1 MKRKVRLLIK
11 ISFNTTAI
19 EMAKVSR
26 APSPGNPYAF
36 LFRNQRAGVVQT
48 KYLALRC
55 VLFYLFLS
63 NEPIVLLPKE
73 NIGITVCSPLNLSSR
88 WRSWLFASLQD
99 DTPKHK
105 QHSYFNHGKFYHWMN
120 AYENVIENN
129 HFRMFVSGK
138 YTTFGCYTGTRPII
152 KTSHHL
158 LPCLIWSVADYSICV
173 LCSHFNGICFYK
185 LYPDIIILIRV

>member
-1 MKRKVRLLIK
+1 MLTLWKRLFLSRSPKFGHIKCIHVLCAFHSKTECETHQMKRKVRLLIK

-88 WRSWLFASLQD
+88 WRSCLFASLQD

-129 HFRMFVSGK
+129 HFRMLVSGK
-138 YTTFGCYTGTRPII
+138 YMKFSCYHRH
-152 KTSHHL
+152 KT
-158 LPCLIWSVADYSICV
+158 
-173 LCSHFNGICFYK
+173 NN
-185 LYPDIIILIRV
+185 

>member
-55 VLFYLFLS
+55 VLFYLFSQMNPLFCY
-63 NEPIVLLPKE
+63 PKKTLASLCVRHW
-73 NIGITVCSPLNLSSR
+73 IWALDGAVVCSPLCKTIHQNISNTRILTTVNFTIEWMLMKTLLKIIISECLYR
-88 WRSWLFASLQD
+88 ENIR
-99 DTPKHK
+99 
-105 QHSYFNHGKFYHWMN
+105 HSV
-120 AYENVIENN
+120 A
-129 HFRMFVSGK
+129 
-138 YTTFGCYTGTRPII
+138 TTGTRPII
-152 KTSHHL
+152 NTSHHL